1 VLVFRNLI
9 RDLATARIILI
20 VLTSVLGVSWLSVI
34 TQGLWLFVATESI
47 NLLLSLWMIYEINAM
62 IGERKL

>member
-1 VLVFRNLI
+1 MYG
-9 RDLATARIILI
+9 AARTIMV
-20 VLTSVLGVSWLSVI
+20 VLTSVLSVSWLSVI
-34 TQGLWLFVATESI
+34 TQGLWLFVATESV